1 MESGTDETS
10 TTTTTESGI
19 PDSMTQLG
27 EFFIKKFNP

>member
-1 MESGTDETS
+1 MESGTDETT

-27 EFFIKKFNP
+27 KFFY